1 MPLKKLPRGTKLSPR
16 YHTFELNGNYTGWA
30 FVARANPTLEQL
42 EVIVGGGLQGI
53 IEALVGLTSEWN
65 FVDENGDDLPISA
78 DSFRRLPADLVRQ
91 MSDAIT
97 EVVTNPP
104 KNS

>member
-1 MPLKKLPRGTKLSPR
+1 MTLKKLPKGTKLAPR
-16 YHTFELNGNYTGWA
+16 FHTFELNGNYTGWA

-42 EVIVGGGLQGI
+42 EVVVSGGLQGT
-53 IEALVGLTSEWN
+53 IEVLTGLVNEWN
-65 FVDENGDDLPISA
+65 FVDESGDDLGVSA
-78 DSFRRLPADLVRQ
+78 ESMRRLPADLVRQ

-97 EVVTNPP
+97 EAVFNPP